1 MIILKMPSWLI
12 KYQNFIQPILK
23 TKIFIKIQL
32 FCPNWLCPNYA
43 LSNSKSDSTDSFA
56 GQLGQEYILLLIN
69 LLLLKY
75 FHGFLVRRIWV
86 SFNFTKLLKD
96 NEFDQAEILSC
107 NCPFCH
113 QHPLSFN
120 IDTTSNRS
128 HQHLCI

>member
-1 MIILKMPSWLI
+1 MYDNPQNAVVVDKVPEFHPTNLEDEDLHQDTII
-12 KYQNFIQPILK
+12 
-23 TKIFIKIQL
+23 
-32 FCPNWLCPNYA
+32 
-43 LSNSKSDSTDSFA
+43 LSNSLYNSTLNSTDSFA

-113 QHPLSFN
+113 QQPLSFN